1 MRPHVRT
8 VLIDSAENGWR
19 PGAVEMSGR
28 LLLAMVRRGERSQ
41 QLGDRIDPRMRGD
54 GDDVILD
61 PERTMS
67 PQWISESSSIARGA
81 SVQQRMS
88 A

>member
-1 MRPHVRT
+1 MC
-8 VLIDSAENGWR
+8 
-19 PGAVEMSGR
+19 
-28 LLLAMVRRGERSQ
+28 
-41 QLGDRIDPRMRGD
+41 GD

-67 PQWISESSSIARGA
+67 PQLIGESSSIGQGA
-81 SVQQRMS
+81 SAQQRMS